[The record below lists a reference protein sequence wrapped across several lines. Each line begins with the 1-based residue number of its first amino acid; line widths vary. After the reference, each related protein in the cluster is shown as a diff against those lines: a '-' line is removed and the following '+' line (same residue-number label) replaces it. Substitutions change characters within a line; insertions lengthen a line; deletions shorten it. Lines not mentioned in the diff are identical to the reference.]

1 MDQSP
6 LAGTK
11 FETALAELED
21 LVRRMEGG
29 ELELEASI
37 AAYRRGVA
45 LLKHCRGQLSE
56 AEAQIRVLEDGE
68 LKDFDAEQN
77 PA

>member
-1 MDQSP
+1 MDHPP
-6 LAGTK
+6 LADIK

-21 LVRRMEGG
+21 IVRNMENGK
-29 ELELEASI
+29 LELEASL

-45 LLKHCRGQLSE
+45 LLRHCRQQLGD

-68 LKDFDAEQN
+68 LKDFDPEQ
-77 PA
+77 A